1 MENTQPIKNL
11 QKINSDPSVRMP
23 SVPNQPPSP
32 LNRMHQARE
41 TGSLPCPPEEI
52 SQDMAKALSRHFK
65 NRRIFYL
72 THFTRLENLTSI
84 LKNGLLSRAAM
95 KSDSKFAA
103 VKFNEPQLPS
113 AWQWAVSLNISFPN
127 YRLFY
132 KLQERSGYDWIVLL
146 FDINLLLDQPF
157 YYFPYPA
164 ASLIHT
170 PHFQKAISPYLQH
183 LQSFEKLFTDT
194 ENVQRSMLEIPDSYP
209 TNPQSEVLTFSP
221 VSMQALREVHF
232 FNDYKFNQWF
242 LQNTDLVLSIDKKLW
257 HTGLTYF
264 SPRCDYIH
272 WKSKLI
278 R

>member
-1 MENTQPIKNL
+1 
-11 QKINSDPSVRMP
+11 MP
-23 SVPNQPPSP
+23 ADLNHSLSTRNQPQ
-32 LNRMHQARE
+32 QARE
-41 TGSLPCPPEEI
+41 TGTLPCPPEEI
-52 SQDMAKALSRHFK
+52 SQDMAKSLSRHFK

-95 KSDSKFAA
+95 KSDSEFAA

-113 AWQWAVSLNISFPN
+113 AWQWTVSLNISFPN

-170 PHFQKAISPYLQH
+170 PHFQKAISPYLQR